1 MCLYVYMYINKF
13 VLKMWKYYG
22 LEICKMEPNHII
34 YNKPFNAIITQ
45 ITFPTRG
52 IRMTYQLNQISNV
65 LLSELFHL

>member
-1 MCLYVYMYINKF
+1 MYLYVYMYINKF

-22 LEICKMEPNHII
+22 LEICKMGPDHII
-34 YNKPFNAIITQ
+34 YNKPCNAIIMQ

-52 IRMTYQLNQISNV
+52 IRMTYKLNQISNF